1 MIKMERNFGGE
12 NGGHDAQSDIMDN
25 LREDRGY
32 SRERDRDKDR
42 KRRKRGKKLQTTS
55 Q

>member
-1 MIKMERNFGGE
+1 MEHGMIKMERNFSGE

-42 KRRKRGKKLQTTS
+42 VRHGDKRVI
-55 Q
+55 